1 MHKNNNEWQS
11 GPATYT
17 SRHGHEYNVYGV
29 GTHKRGS
36 ERSRSRKRRRKRLIV
51 VIVAAL
57 ALVVGAAAAIGAS
70 AHKVLNIAQELSASV
85 ADVRAHVKDH
95 DFAALRADLKDVSSK
110 SSQLVD
116 DTSGPLWT
124 IGASLPVVGRDLS
137 NACTVAKVAE
147 RLAGSADPLLAVLS
161 GEEDANVDAL
171 LAAVADLSPVLELSA
186 TEVSGLSHGRVD
198 KLNAAIDLC
207 QDALPS
213 ACSLAHMAGGKGQR
227 TYLIMAQTNSEIR
240 STGGFAG
247 SWGTVS
253 VGPDGL
259 ELGHFESRQ
268 GIPFFYDDI
277 GYLFTADEEA
287 FLGRRVMGLST
298 SVNIVPDF
306 SHVGSIVAEYWRM
319 TDDQQVDGVVA
330 IDPVFLQSVLG
341 VVGGVTTEDGTVVDG
356 GNAAD
361 ILLHSVYSMRE
372 SNADQDALF
381 AEVAELAFEQ
391 LTDSLGAGN
400 IGALIDVAKEGAEQG
415 RLLVWMSREDEQEAV
430 RAFGASGDVPADAA
444 TPQLGVYVN
453 DWGWSKMGW
462 WLDLRT
468 DVGEPTENAD
478 GTSSYGVTTTLRNAM
493 TPEEAQTEPNY
504 VLTHNLEQAS
514 SSSAIL
520 DLVILLAPEGGSIG
534 DLAVDGEPV
543 AEGWDERWDHES
555 HGTLYGKDAWQTIV
569 DVPAQETVEITYTVT
584 VPAEAVEPLQV
595 HMTPTARSFE

>member
-1 MHKNNNEWQS
+1 MHRNNNERPS

-29 GTHKRGS
+29 GTHKRGA
-36 ERSRSRKRRRKRLIV
+36 ERPQSRERRRKWLV
-51 VIVAAL
+51 AVIVAT
-57 ALVVGAAAAIGAS
+57 LVLISCAAAVIGVS
-70 AHKVLNIAQELSASV
+70 AHKVLDTAQELSASV
-85 ADVRAHVKDH
+85 AGVRAHAKDH
-95 DFAALRADLKDVSSK
+95 DFAALRADLKEVSSK
-110 SSQLVD
+110 SSRLVD

-124 IGASLPVVGRDLS
+124 MGASLPVVGRDLS
-137 NACTVAKVAE
+137 NARTIAKVAE
-147 RLAGSADPLLAVLS
+147 RLARSADPLLAVLS
-161 GEEDANVDAL
+161 GEEDADVDAL

-186 TEVSGLSHGRVD
+186 TEVSGLSHGRVG
-198 KLNAAIDLC
+198 KLNAVIDLC

-213 ACSLAHMAGGKGQR
+213 VCSLAHMAGGEGQR

-253 VGPDGL
+253 VGSDGL

-277 GYLFTADEEA
+277 GHLFTADEEA

-319 TDDQQVDGVVA
+319 TDSEQVDGVVA

-356 GNAAD
+356 TNAAD

-372 SNADQDALF
+372 SNAEQDALF

-391 LTDSLGAGN
+391 LTDSLGSGN

-415 RLLVWMSREDEQEAV
+415 RLLAWMSREDEQEVV
-430 RAFGASGDVPADAA
+430 RAFGASGEVPANAVA
-444 TPQLGVYVN
+444 PQLGVYVS
-453 DWGWSKMGW
+453 DWSWSKIGW

-478 GTSSYGVTTTLRNAM
+478 GTSSYSVTTTLRNAL
-493 TPEEAQTEPNY
+493 TSEEARMEPNY

-514 SSSAIL
+514 SETAIL
-520 DLVILLAPEGGSIG
+520 DLVILLAPEGGTVSE
-534 DLAVDGEPV
+534 LAVDGEPV
-543 AEGWDERWDHES
+543 AEGWDDRWDHES

-584 VPAEAVEPLQV
+584 VPAEAVEPLRV
-595 HMTPTARSFE
+595 HMTPTARVFE